1 MDLVVPGFKSYL
13 QHGTDGEGRRRKEPR
28 YQHNPTIT
36 FVSEYHY
43 VFEFEIDTLLNLE
56 RVAILPVVTAGD
68 GLLTQVQKSF
78 FELKWSP

>member
-56 RVAILPVVTAGD
+56 RVDILPGELRKIIGIIIKENIVT
-68 GLLTQVQKSF
+68 GLIC
-78 FELKWSP
+78 

>member
-56 RVAILPVVTAGD
+56 RVVILPVTV
-68 GLLTQVQKSF
+68 F
-78 FELKWSP
+78 